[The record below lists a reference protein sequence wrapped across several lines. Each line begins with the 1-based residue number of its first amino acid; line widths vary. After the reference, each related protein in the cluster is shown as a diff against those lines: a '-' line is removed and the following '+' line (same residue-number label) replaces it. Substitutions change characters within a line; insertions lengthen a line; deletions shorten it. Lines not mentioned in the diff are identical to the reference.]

1 MCKICQHSMRM
12 DIESSI
18 IRMTEDHEQTIDEIA
33 KKFECDV
40 DELKTHAL
48 FHTPL
53 VRACDLEPH
62 NDQATVQLQPTNPNC
77 HDSLTRQMKLREVDM
92 LSEVANNYLLTL
104 KTMGRR
110 INKLAQ
116 VVSIDCEDEE
126 KEVKLAKLL
135 TKPMVE
141 LYLGTGGEIRQTV
154 KTMAEIN
161 HILNGESDPTASG
174 LAALASAI
182 RDSKNGCDA

>member
-1 MCKICQHSMRM
+1 MCKICDKTNRI

-18 IRMTEDHEQTIDEIA
+18 IRMSEDHEQTIEQIA
-33 KKFECDV
+33 EQYKVDV

-53 VRACDLEPH
+53 VRACDLDPNFEYTP
-62 NDQATVQLQPTNPNC
+62 QPSNPNS
-77 HDSLTRQMKLREVDM
+77 HDSLTRQMKLREADL
-92 LSEVANNYLLTL
+92 LSEVANEYLLTM

-110 INKLAQ
+110 INRMAQ
-116 VVSIDCEDEE
+116 IVSIDAEDSE

-141 LYLGTGGEIRQTV
+141 LYIGAGGEVRQTV

-161 HILNGESDPTASG
+161 RLLNGEADPTLSG
-174 LAALASAI
+174 LSALADAI
-182 RDSKNGCDA
+182 RGSGSDSQ

>member
-1 MCKICQHSMRM
+1 MCDICTSLHRM
-12 DIESSI
+12 DIESAI
-18 IRMTEDHEQTIDEIA
+18 IRMTEDHEQTIEEIA
-33 KKFECDV
+33 KNFELDV
-40 DELKTHAL
+40 DVLKTHAL

-62 NDQATVQLQPTNPNC
+62 NEQATVQVKPVNPNC
-77 HDSLTRQMKLREVDM
+77 HDSLTRQMKLREADL
-92 LSEVANNYLLTL
+92 LSEVANNYMITL

-110 INKLAQ
+110 INRMAQ
-116 VVSIDCEDEE
+116 VVSLDFEDEE

-154 KTMAEIN
+154 KTMAEIDRM
-161 HILNGESDPTASG
+161 LNGEADPTANG

-182 RDSKNGCDA
+182 RASKDGCDA